1 MPQERT
7 EQQILSKEPLKV
19 TLGSTQWELPILA
32 LTPMR
37 KWRELVIEAAKE
49 IGTLGVSLTGLGAAF
64 VAFPEKIV
72 ELVFAYAPKLPREE
86 LLAPEAGATE
96 EQFALAF
103 SEIASVAFPCRGQLS
118 LLKALA
124 MIPNPS
130 PSEKSTNSSSPS
142 TGSLP
147 IM

>member
-1 MPQERT
+1 M
-7 EQQILSKEPLKV
+7 SKEPLKV
-19 TLGSTQWELPILA
+19 TLGSKQYELPILA
-32 LTPMR
+32 ITPMR
-37 KWRELVIEAAKE
+37 KWRELVIESARE
-49 IGTLGVSLTGLGAAF
+49 IGALGVSLTGLGAAF

-86 LLAPEAGATE
+86 LLGDEAGATE
-96 EQFALAF
+96 EQFTLAF

-124 MIPNPS
+124 TIQNPS
-130 PSEKSTNSSSPS
+130 LSEKSTNSSSPN